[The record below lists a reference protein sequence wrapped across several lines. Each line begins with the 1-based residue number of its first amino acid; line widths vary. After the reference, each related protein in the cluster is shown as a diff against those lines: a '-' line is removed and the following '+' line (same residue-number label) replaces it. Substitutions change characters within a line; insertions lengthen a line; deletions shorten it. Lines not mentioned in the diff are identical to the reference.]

1 MLTSRHLIVKENE
14 KIVEADIELPTND
27 EIPEGTVIDF
37 LSKDEIANDLVDRVL
52 SGEDKVDIIT
62 KSPVE
67 LNGLSNSL
75 GSFIR
80 NTYGLWLNPHP
91 YVNSR
96 KSSADNASEKVSLE
110 IIQHVLTRLA
120 E

>member
-1 MLTSRHLIVKENE
+1 MHLIVKENE
-14 KIVEADIELPTND
+14 KIVEVNIELPAND
-27 EIPEGTVIDF
+27 DIPEGTEIDF
-37 LSKDEIANDLVDRVL
+37 LSKDEIVNDLVNRVL
-52 SGEDKVDIIT
+52 SGEDKVNIKG
-62 KSPVE
+62 KSPE
-67 LNGLSNSL
+67 DLNGLTNSL

-96 KSSADNASEKVSLE
+96 NSSADNASENVSLE
-110 IIQHVLTRLA
+110 IIENVLTRLA